1 MSSFFAI
8 NDFHIINPASMDFP
22 LDRIYI
28 KRPHSSYIA
37 LFKKI
42 SLYQPAFHGIIL
54 KKIGKSLFQLKE
66 NEFSAL
72 EMRGAK
78 IDF

>member
-1 MSSFFAI
+1 M
-8 NDFHIINPASMDFP
+8 
-22 LDRIYI
+22 

-72 EMRGAK
+72 EMLGAK